1 MEKIKNF
8 ITKHKFIDIMIIIVV
23 MLILS
28 YLCSESCN
36 CIFSDRG
43 REFLIPKEILNG
55 AVPYKDITMI
65 YFPLA
70 YYINAFFYKL
80 FGVSIHTLL
89 ITQTCICCICLVA
102 YYLTA
107 TEFLKRSTS
116 LLLTILIIIVG
127 VFSTNDLFSWIMP
140 YSYSRAYGVIGT
152 LICIFCLIKLFRTDN
167 LKYAYLAGIIA
178 GFSLSCKLEFLTT
191 VLILIIG
198 LALYKKLTIYKY
210 IKIFGCIL
218 IFPIITIT
226 TLIIQGVSL
235 QNITDAVNFGIA
247 FAKTDVMTEFLS
259 KQGLYPFEIISTIT
273 QMATNAP
280 LVMAIIL
287 LCFFGLMCK
296 NKFWRYPIMIITALI
311 IWKLYSHAYRINQY
325 WTILPFLVLII
336 TIFNFKKLFKH
347 DKIFLF
353 LLISSLIAAQRE
365 FFKLCLALYG
375 VFSFPMLILAICA
388 ICAKFLPEKIKEVNL
403 KNLMNFSLI
412 VFIGLYSINLY
423 NMEKTTTYP
432 VLRTLRQGSL
442 YTNYDMGSLLYKTID
457 YIEKNTDPNASIL
470 VLPEGSIINFITN
483 RKVDMHCFMMDRLY
497 HDAYGEEK
505 AKDLIAKT
513 NSDYIVIIHVIRKS
527 DSASFNRPH
536 LYESE
541 SSSLSSKY
549 IFQNYTEVEKFEE
562 NIDNYISI
570 LKKN

>member
-167 LKYAYLAGIIA
+167 LKYAY
-178 GFSLSCKLEFLTT
+178 FE
-191 VLILIIG
+191 
-198 LALYKKLTIYKY
+198 KK
-210 IKIFGCIL
+210 
-218 IFPIITIT
+218 
-226 TLIIQGVSL
+226 
-235 QNITDAVNFGIA
+235 
-247 FAKTDVMTEFLS
+247 
-259 KQGLYPFEIISTIT
+259 
-273 QMATNAP
+273 
-280 LVMAIIL
+280 
-287 LCFFGLMCK
+287 
-296 NKFWRYPIMIITALI
+296 
-311 IWKLYSHAYRINQY
+311 
-325 WTILPFLVLII
+325 
-336 TIFNFKKLFKH
+336 
-347 DKIFLF
+347 
-353 LLISSLIAAQRE
+353 
-365 FFKLCLALYG
+365 
-375 VFSFPMLILAICA
+375 
-388 ICAKFLPEKIKEVNL
+388 
-403 KNLMNFSLI
+403 
-412 VFIGLYSINLY
+412 
-423 NMEKTTTYP
+423 
-432 VLRTLRQGSL
+432 
-442 YTNYDMGSLLYKTID
+442 
-457 YIEKNTDPNASIL
+457 
-470 VLPEGSIINFITN
+470 
-483 RKVDMHCFMMDRLY
+483 
-497 HDAYGEEK
+497 
-505 AKDLIAKT
+505 
-513 NSDYIVIIHVIRKS
+513 
-527 DSASFNRPH
+527 
-536 LYESE
+536 
-541 SSSLSSKY
+541 
-549 IFQNYTEVEKFEE
+549 
-562 NIDNYISI
+562 
-570 LKKN
+570 